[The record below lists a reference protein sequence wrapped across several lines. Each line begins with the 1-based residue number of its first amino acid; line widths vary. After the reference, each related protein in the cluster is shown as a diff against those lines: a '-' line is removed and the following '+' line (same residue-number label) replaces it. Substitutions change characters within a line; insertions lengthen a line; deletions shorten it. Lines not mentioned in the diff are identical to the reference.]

1 MLLCMEKNAEELVRD
16 WVVALKGDD
25 AEAFNKLFGQYAK
38 RLYYFSLGYLKSK
51 HESEEIVQEVFYKIW
66 ENRKS
71 LNPELSFKAYVFK
84 IAYRRINEVFRKLAQ
99 EQNYRHEVIL
109 NSLDQDN
116 NLDERSDYHSLLE
129 LVETIVTNLP
139 PRQKDIFIKRK
150 QQGIPVNEIAKA
162 LGIAPKTVE
171 NHLTEALKTIKSGLT
186 KENAAGLLFFSLF
199 VKI

>member
-1 MLLCMEKNAEELVRD
+1 MENSAEDIVHD
-16 WVVALKGDD
+16 WVIALKGDD

-38 RLYYFSLGYLKSK
+38 RLFYFSLGYLKSK
-51 HESEEIVQEVFYKIW
+51 HEAEEIVQEVFFKIW

-84 IAYRRINEVFRKLAQ
+84 IAYRRISEVFRKLAQ
-99 EQNYRHEVIL
+99 EQMYRHEVITH
-109 NSLDQDN
+109 SLDQDN
-116 NLDERSDYHSLLE
+116 NLDERSNYHSLLE
-129 LVETIVTNLP
+129 LVETIVNNLP

-150 QQGIPVNEIAKA
+150 QQGISVNEIAQL

-186 KENAAGLLFFSLF
+186 KESAAGLLFFYLF
-199 VKI
+199 VKV

>member
-1 MLLCMEKNAEELVRD
+1 MGSNAEDLVRD

-51 HESEEIVQEVFYKIW
+51 HESEEIVQEVFFKIW

-84 IAYRRINEVFRKLAQ
+84 IAYRRINEVFRKLAL

-109 NSLDQDN
+109 HSLDQDN

-129 LVETIVTNLP
+129 LVETIVGNLP

-150 QQGIPVNEIAKA
+150 QQGMSVNEIAQV

-171 NHLTEALKTIKSGLT
+171 NHLTEALKSIKGGLT

-199 VKI
+199 VNI

>member
-1 MLLCMEKNAEELVRD
+1 MSLCMGSNAEDLVRD

-51 HESEEIVQEVFYKIW
+51 HESEEIVQEVFFKIW

-84 IAYRRINEVFRKLAQ
+84 IAYRRINEVFRKLAL

-109 NSLDQDN
+109 HSLDQDN

-129 LVETIVTNLP
+129 LVETIVGNLP

-150 QQGIPVNEIAKA
+150 QQGMSVNEIAQV

-171 NHLTEALKTIKSGLT
+171 NHLTEALKSIKGGLT

-199 VKI
+199 VNI

>member
-1 MLLCMEKNAEELVRD
+1 MHQSMENHAEDIIRD
-16 WVVALKGDD
+16 LVVALKRDD

-51 HESEEIVQEVFYKIW
+51 DEAEEIVQEVFFKIW

-99 EQNYRHEVIL
+99 EQNYRHEVIA

-116 NLDERSDYHSLLE
+116 NLDERTDYNSLLE
-129 LVETIVTNLP
+129 LLDSIVNKLP

-150 QQGIPVNEIAKA
+150 QQGLPVNEIAQ
-162 LGIAPKTVE
+162 LLDIAPKTVE
-171 NHLTEALKTIKSGLT
+171 NHLTEALKSIKSGLT
-186 KENAAGLLFFSLF
+186 QEGSAGLLFFYMF
-199 VKI
+199 VKV

>member
-1 MLLCMEKNAEELVRD
+1 MLIFMKINTEDLVRD
-16 WVVALKGDD
+16 WVLALKDDD

-38 RLYYFSLGYLKSK
+38 RLFYFSLGYLKSK
-51 HESEEIVQEVFYKIW
+51 YEAEEIVQEVFYKIW

-84 IAYRRINEVFRKLAQ
+84 IAYHRINEVFRKLTLD
-99 EQNYRHEVIL
+99 QNYRHEVITR
-109 NSLDQDN
+109 SLDQDN

-129 LVETIVTNLP
+129 LVETIVGNLP

-150 QQGIPVNEIAKA
+150 QQGMSVKEIA
-162 LGIAPKTVE
+162 LVLEIAPKTVE
-171 NHLTEALKTIKSGLT
+171 NHLTEALKSIKSGLT
-186 KENAAGLLFFSLF
+186 KENTAGLLFFSLF